1 MLLDSGP
8 IQKAKAREGGGGAAM
23 VLSVSCPIRKA
34 EGGGG
39 GRYDRV
45 LGGPGYSTVVE
56 FLRAGINRQCKCAA
70 IIIKCGPKSYQFING
85 GEGGGG
91 GGARLDVIVVGT
103 LLVCSIWYISVSVA
117 VYVHV
122 GKVR

>member
-1 MLLDSGP
+1 MVGVGWGGGCCWIL
-8 IQKAKAREGGGGAAM
+8 ARYKKLKRGRGEGGRRWCCRFLA
-23 VLSVSCPIRKA
+23 RYEKQ
-34 EGGGG
+34 GG

-91 GGARLDVIVVGT
+91 HVLMSLWLELFWYARYGT
-103 LLVCSIWYISVSVA
+103 SPLVWLCMCM
-117 VYVHV
+117 
-122 GKVR
+122 